1 MASGYGMLPSP
12 RPDWAL
18 FLDIDGTLIEHADHP
33 EGVTIPKDLPDRLTA
48 AQTALDGAVA
58 LISGRTI
65 DWMDRKF
72 APARLAASGQHGAE
86 VRLAPDAPA
95 VPIPMPKWRAPL
107 EAALKR
113 DLDSWPGV
121 FIEHKPLS
129 LAVHFRAVPEFGDAV
144 MERVMALGRG
154 LDDRVQFLHGR
165 YVIEVR
171 EAGHHKGTAVTTLM
185 NTAVFTGRTPVF
197 LGDDVT
203 DEDGFAAVRDMGGI
217 AIAVGPRAT
226 GQADFHMSGPTRVRA
241 WLAALPAQLV
251 KVAS

>member
-1 MASGYGMLPSP
+1 MLPSP

-18 FLDIDGTLIEHADHP
+18 FLDIDGTLIEHAEHP
-33 EGVTIPKDLPDRLTA
+33 EGVTIPRDLPDRLAA
-48 AQTALDGAVA
+48 AQAALDGAVA
-58 LISGRTI
+58 LVSGRTI

-72 APARLAASGQHGAE
+72 SPTRLAASGQHGAE

-107 EAALKR
+107 EEALKR
-113 DLDSWPGV
+113 ELDSWPGV
-121 FIEHKPLS
+121 FVEHKPLS

-154 LDDRVQFLHGR
+154 LDETVEFLHGR

-171 EAGHHKGTAVTTLM
+171 QAGHNKGTAVETLM
-185 NTAVFTGRTPVF
+185 KTAVFTGRTPVF
-197 LGDDVT
+197 LGDDIT
-203 DEDGFAAVRDMGGI
+203 DEDGFSAARRLGGI
-217 AIAVGPRAT
+217 AVAVGPRET
-226 GQADFHMSGPTRVRA
+226 SRADYHMSGPTNVRA
-241 WLAALPAQLV
+241 WLAAIPKQIV

>member
-1 MASGYGMLPSP
+1 MLPPP

-33 EGVTIPKDLPDRLTA
+33 EGVTIPQDLPDRLMA
-48 AQTALDGAVA
+48 AQAALDGAVA
-58 LISGRTI
+58 LVSGRTI

-72 APARLAASGQHGAE
+72 APARLASSGQHGAE

-113 DLDSWPGV
+113 ELASWPGV

-154 LDDRVQFLHGR
+154 FDEGVQFLHGR
-165 YVIEVR
+165 FVIEVR

-185 NTAVFTGRTPVF
+185 KTAIFAGRTPVF

-226 GQADFHMSGPTRVRA
+226 RQANFHMSGPTRVRA
-241 WLAALPAQLV
+241 WLAALPAQLL

>member
-1 MASGYGMLPSP
+1 MLPSP

-33 EGVTIPKDLPDRLTA
+33 EGVTIPKDLPGRLIA

-58 LISGRTI
+58 LVSGRTI

-72 APARLAASGQHGAE
+72 TPARLAASGQHGAE

-113 DLDSWPGV
+113 ELDSWPGV

-154 LDDRVQFLHGR
+154 LDDRVQFLHGL

-171 EAGHHKGTAVTTLM
+171 EAGHHKGTAVNTLM
-185 NTAVFTGRTPVF
+185 KSASFAGRTPVF

-203 DEDGFAAVRDMGGI
+203 DEDGFMAVRDMGGI

-226 GQADFHMSGPTRVRA
+226 GHADFHMSGPTRVRA
-241 WLAALPAQLV
+241 WLAALPAQLE